1 MHKTETEELKDGYI
15 FDYIS
20 GEQVKATPEEIE
32 AVQVFSKQLV
42 EDYGYS
48 KSQIQTRPQYRVKAN
63 PSDTTKSYP
72 LDIIVFS
79 ENKKIDTN
87 EYIIVECKKKT
98 RTDGITQLQDYL
110 KFSNAYLGVWFNGNE
125 RIFLKK
131 IETKGKVHF
140 EEIPNIPN
148 KGQRL
153 EDIGQFKRKDLKP
166 THNLKVIFNSIRN
179 HLAGNATGT
188 GRDEIIAQQLI
199 NLIFCKIYDERFT
212 KKDDNVSF
220 RVGIEEEAKVV
231 KKRILE
237 IFEKVKTKYS
247 RPLAKFTLS

>member
-1 MHKTETEELKDGYI
+1 MTKTEAEELKDGYI

-20 GEQVKATPEEIE
+20 NEQVKATPEEIE
-32 AVQVFSKQLV
+32 AVQVFCKQLV

-48 KSQIQTRPQYRVKAN
+48 KDQIQTRPQYRVKAN

-79 ENKKIDTN
+79 NNKKIDTN
-87 EYIIVECKKKT
+87 EYIIIECKKKT
-98 RTDGITQLQDYL
+98 RNDGITQLQDYL
-110 KFSNAYLGVWFNGNE
+110 KFSNAYIGVWFNGSE

-131 IETKGKVHF
+131 YETKGKVHF
-140 EEIPNIPN
+140 EEIPNIPIQ
-148 KGQRL
+148 GLRL
-153 EDIGQFKRKDLKP
+153 EDIGKFKRKDLKP

-212 KKDDNVSF
+212 KKV
-220 RVGIEEEAKVV
+220 I
-231 KKRILE
+231 
-237 IFEKVKTKYS
+237 
-247 RPLAKFTLS
+247 